1 MSIRDILKQR
11 EQQRDQ
17 ASKGDSEFPDGVTRY
32 VRMGKHGEVNAD
44 GRTFVILAQPDDW
57 YVYFVH
63 EDKVFDGKTH
73 HKFRKHTCLHSPK
86 GPDDDILAYFKPSK
100 SECISCKAGAKRKMF
115 FMIPVYDPQYKTFRV
130 IDVAE
135 FHANNLIADY
145 DKAEKP
151 AKKFNKDYSL
161 VGDAV
166 FIKQSDKT
174 YALESADIADI
185 FKDQGLSDDE
195 IAVQVSK
202 LAEEAKA
209 FIGFDF
215 GYSDLANFREE
226 ADILEILQ
234 AADEGAIDKSVLGA
248 QADAGQTDRGG
259 QQYDF

>member
-11 EQQRDQ
+11 EQARDQ
-17 ASKGDSEFPDGVTRY
+17 ASKGDSEFPEGVTRY
-32 VRMGKHGEVNAD
+32 VRMGRHGEVNAD
-44 GRTFVILAQPDDW
+44 GKTFVILAQPDDW

-63 EDKVFDGKTH
+63 EDKVFEGKTV

-86 GPDDDILAYFKPSK
+86 EANADLLTYFKPGK

-115 FMIPVYDPQYKTFRV
+115 FMIPVFDPEYNTYRV

-174 YALESADIADI
+174 YALESAE
-185 FKDQGLSDDE
+185 LDD
-195 IAVQVSK
+195 AVIE
-202 LAEEAKA
+202 AAKA

-215 GYSDLANFREE
+215 GYADLANFREE
-226 ADILEILQ
+226 ADIITLLQ
-234 AADEGAIDKSVLGA
+234 EATDGSVDKSVLGGEQQ
-248 QADAGQTDRGG
+248 QAGDASG